1 MVQQLNNA
9 RIGVSKLCCPVCWD
23 LLSILKNERSKNGQE
38 KGLVVCGRHPTLH
51 EVDLPRWLSLE
62 VLKAMVDQYESK
74 LYEELMGMAKRSE
87 IQSERRSHRR
97 NPSGQSDRS
106 GKSDLSGNLGIQQF
120 RDITRAAISAA
131 QA

>member
-1 MVQQLNNA
+1 M
-9 RIGVSKLCCPVCWD
+9 
-23 LLSILKNERSKNGQE
+23 
-38 KGLVVCGRHPTLH
+38 VVCGRHPTLH